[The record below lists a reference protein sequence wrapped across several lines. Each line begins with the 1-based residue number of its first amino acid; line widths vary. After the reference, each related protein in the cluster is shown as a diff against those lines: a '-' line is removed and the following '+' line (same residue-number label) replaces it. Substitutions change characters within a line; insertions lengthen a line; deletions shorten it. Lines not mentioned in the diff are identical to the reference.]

1 MSRPVPEQ
9 WADRARYDLE
19 TARAMLEAGRHVY
32 VLFCCQQAVEKA
44 LKALIIART
53 GKLAPRI
60 HSLPRLAELA
70 SVTPDA
76 TRLDLMADLSNFY
89 MQSRYPDEMEATGEV
104 TSLDRVTNALDGT
117 KETLEWLLSML
128 K

>member
-1 MSRPVPEQ
+1 MSTSVPEQ

-19 TARAMLEAGRHVY
+19 TARAMLEAERHVY

-44 LKALIIART
+44 LKAVIIART

-70 SVTPDA
+70 SVAPEA
-76 TRLDLMADLSNFY
+76 ERLDLMADLSNFY
-89 MQSRYPDEMEATGEV
+89 VQSRYPDEMEPTGEA
-104 TSLDRVTNALDGT
+104 TSLDRVTKTLDET
-117 KETLEWLLSML
+117 KEAVEWLLSML